1 MSVLYMTEQGSYLR
15 KQAGRFV
22 VTRKEDELASVP
34 ETALDRVLI
43 FGHCQVSSQAV
54 QDLLDRGVDLVYL
67 SRGGQFKGM
76 LSSACSKNVFIRLT
90 QYECSLNDP
99 FTLESAR
106 NIVSAKM
113 ASAAEAM
120 RSWRRNGW
128 TDASAPSSAHI
139 AARRAL
145 VNCSSH
151 AELRAQEAAAAREY
165 FAYFST
171 ALPPMFEW
179 EGRNRRPPRDP
190 VNALLS
196 LTYMLT
202 LGHVIGECY
211 ARGLDPHIGFLH
223 QLDYGRPSL
232 ALDLLEPLRSAF
244 CDRFVLSNLQAER
257 FEPDEFTYSSEQ
269 GCRLGKEGFRR
280 FIERF
285 EAFRNNGSTRSSSLR
300 TAVRQLVSTTVSALR
315 NSEPLTF
322 VADN

>member
-1 MSVLYMTEQGSYLR
+1 MSVLYMTEQGAYLR

-22 VTRKEDELASVP
+22 VTRKQEELASVP

-54 QDLLDRGVDLVYL
+54 QDLLERGIDLVYL

-99 FTLESAR
+99 FTLEVAR
-106 NIVSAKM
+106 AIVSAKM
-113 ASAAEAM
+113 AAAAGAM

-128 TDASAPSSAHI
+128 TDAPVPSSAHA

-145 VNCSSH
+145 ADCSSH

-165 FAYFST
+165 FAYFGM

-179 EGRNRRPPRDP
+179 AGRNRRPPRDP

-202 LGHVIGECY
+202 LGHIIGECY

-223 QLDYGRPSL
+223 RLDYGRPSL

-244 CDRFVLSNLQAER
+244 CDRFVLGNLQAER
-257 FEPDEFTYSSEQ
+257 FEPDEFTTSSDQ
-269 GCRLGKEGFRR
+269 GCRLGKEGFQR

-285 EAFRNNGSTRSSSLR
+285 ETFRNNGSTRSPSLR
-300 TAVRQLVSTTVSALR
+300 AAIRQIVADMVSALR
-315 NSEPLTF
+315 DSEPPAF
-322 VADN
+322 AYGN